1 MHATTRF
8 ALIALLT
15 PSFVLAQ
22 SRQVSNA
29 MRRFVSVDA
38 QVVALTHVRVVDG
51 TGAPVRNDQ
60 TIVIDGERIVAVGN
74 ASDVRVPP
82 HVLLDRRRRD
92 ETEKT

>member
-8 ALIALLT
+8 ALIALIT

-22 SRQVSNA
+22 SRQVSDA

-60 TIVIDGERIVAVGN
+60 TIVIDGERILSLIHISAPTI
-74 ASDVRVPP
+74 RPP
-82 HVLLDRRRRD
+82 
-92 ETEKT
+92 TS